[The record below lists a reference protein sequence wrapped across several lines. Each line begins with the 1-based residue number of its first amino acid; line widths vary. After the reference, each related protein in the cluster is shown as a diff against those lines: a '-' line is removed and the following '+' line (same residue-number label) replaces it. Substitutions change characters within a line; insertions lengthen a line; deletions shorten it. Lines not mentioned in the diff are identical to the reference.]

1 MDESISPFVRYIYNS
16 LTVEGWLRCKQNVYS
31 YSIRD
36 KKTRTFTSFF
46 PSFCT
51 LDMYHCPL
59 ILTLTLI
66 LACWTVSW
74 CVREPSSQAT
84 LTWLHCRAEMWGSQ
98 RHVGVR
104 WHSHSPNIQPKVEAF
119 EGLLK
124 CVYNK
129 IMLTSLKPF
138 HYSSGIAIN
147 PCETY

>member
-16 LTVEGWLRCKQNVYS
+16 LTVEGWVRCKQNVYS
-31 YSIRD
+31 YSID
-36 KKTRTFTSFF
+36 QNIYLFF
-46 PSFCT
+46 PSLCI

-59 ILTLTLI
+59 TLTLILI

-84 LTWLHCRAEMWGSQ
+84 FTWLHCGAEMWGSQ
-98 RHVGVR
+98 CHVGVR

-147 PCETY
+147 SCETY